1 MKIHHRHMDTARER
15 AEETLQESDAWLRDA
30 IDSIAD
36 GFVLYD
42 ENERFVYCNN
52 RYREFYPSIAD
63 MLKPGARLEDLA
75 RTAFEAGDIR
85 VRPRKSKRGSSSAS

>member
-1 MKIHHRHMDTARER
+1 MKIDLRHTLTEGER
-15 AEETLQESDAWLRDA
+15 AEETLQENDAWLRDA

-36 GFVLYD
+36 GFVFYD

-52 RYREFYPSIAD
+52 RYRDFYPSIAN

-85 VRPRKSKRGSSSAS
+85 DSAEFRTIFSKSR